1 VGTTDGEQPTVNL
14 LWAGGWDSTYRLLE
28 LVVVQRR
35 SVQPHYIIDT
45 NRRSTIM
52 ELTTMQHIRT
62 ALVERIHPEIL
73 KIAPTQ
79 IVSIHDLLPNPMIAE
94 KFKRL
99 KQRAYLGD
107 QYEWLACYA
116 DQFSI
121 AELELCIHVDDKAY
135 RFIHQHV
142 ENSGDG
148 LWRLKADHASAD
160 ESIFSEFVFPILN
173 LSKIEMEEQARA
185 RGFYDIML
193 MTWF

>member
-1 VGTTDGEQPTVNL
+1 
-14 LWAGGWDSTYRLLE
+14 
-28 LVVVQRR
+28 
-35 SVQPHYIIDT
+35 
-45 NRRSTIM
+45 M
-52 ELTTMQHIRT
+52 ELTTMQNIRT
-62 ALVERIHPEIL
+62 ALVERIHPEIVN
-73 KIAPTQ
+73 IAPTQ
-79 IVSIHDLLPNPMIAE
+79 IVVMHDLLPNPMIAE

-135 RFIHQHV
+135 HFIHQHV
-142 ENSGDG
+142 EINGDG

-160 ESIFSEFVFPILN
+160 VSIFSEFVFPILN

-193 MTWF
+193 MTWFCHNPIQNQPCGRCAPCRYMIEEGMGYRLPSIARMRYRVNKMLHIIRK